1 VGERHLIYRGRKIS
15 AKELALRCPMLY
27 IERIIK
33 EEKHKEK
40 VYHLEFGYRFATL
53 TTSRKVK
60 LPGCK
65 EQLYLVVVKGFGEAP
80 LMILT
85 NVEIK
90 RSRSSLLSIVLSYMK
105 RWQIEETIRFAKQ
118 SYTLEDVHLLS
129 YRRLRNMMVL
139 VTAAM
144 YFSAVWLGI
153 PAKGGIKD
161 IITSCP

>member
-1 VGERHLIYRGRKIS
+1 
-15 AKELALRCPMLY
+15 MLY

-60 LPGCK
+60 LPGHK
-65 EQLYLVVVKGFGEAP
+65 EQLYLVVKGFGEEP

-90 RSRSSLLSIVLSYMK
+90 RSRRSLLVMS
-105 RWQIEETIRFAKQ
+105 
-118 SYTLEDVHLLS
+118 
-129 YRRLRNMMVL
+129 
-139 VTAAM
+139 
-144 YFSAVWLGI
+144 
-153 PAKGGIKD
+153 
-161 IITSCP
+161 